1 MMKKWHV
8 ISAAT
13 ATLLLAGCG
22 NATDSDE
29 YKALA
34 TESATTQHNLD
45 QVQADLDAAIADRRK
60 LEARNDKLQEFM
72 DDTRATHMV
81 DAETWRARKAA
92 LKVRDTAL
100 DARESAVD
108 ARVVA
113 LTAEKAAIAM
123 EEFGADGTFVVGT
136 DMSAGNYFAP
146 GGPTCKWAYLTGT
159 GPKAEILLARSGVD
173 VQYLV
178 LAEGDIFRTKGCGT
192 WTQ

>member
-22 NATDSDE
+22 SALDSDE

-45 QVQADLDAAIADRRK
+45 QVQADLDAALADRRK
-60 LEARNDKLQEFM
+60 LQARNDKLQEFM
-72 DDTRATHMV
+72 DDTRATNLV

-92 LKVRDTAL
+92 MKVRENKVE
-100 DARESAVD
+100 AREKAVD

-113 LTAEKAAIAM
+113 LTAEKAALAM
-123 EEFGADGTFVVGT
+123 EEFGATGTFAVGT

-146 GGPTCKWAYLTGT
+146 GGPACKWAYLTGT
-159 GPKAEILLARSGVD
+159 SPKAKVVMARSGVD

-178 LAEGDIFRTKGCGT
+178 LAAGDVFRTKGCGP